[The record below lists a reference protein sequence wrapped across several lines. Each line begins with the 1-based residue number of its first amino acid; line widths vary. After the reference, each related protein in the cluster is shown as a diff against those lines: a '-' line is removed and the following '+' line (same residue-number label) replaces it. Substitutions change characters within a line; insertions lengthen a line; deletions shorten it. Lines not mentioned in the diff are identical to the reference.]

1 MDHLFPWFLACK
13 MFLLYLICFSLLGYS
28 SFLLWL
34 SSKPFCC
41 CFHKSGGLFLFSL
54 PCPTRN
60 PDSSAISALGFA
72 ITLSQCSMITPR
84 VGTSDSEL
92 LAVTFSVCKFEFS
105 LPPAGLHVSD
115 PSLPWPTQT
124 SLTHFPP
131 CRLREILSLSA
142 ASLLLILFHH
152 WILLILLLG
161 FLGNWSL
168 SIPVGLF
175 VIWAI
180 KMPPPHK
187 PLCDLNSIYH
197 VVITSS

>member
-1 MDHLFPWFLACK
+1 MDHLFPCFLACK

-60 PDSSAISALGFA
+60 PDSSSISALGFA
-72 ITLSQCSMITPR
+72 ITLSQCSTITPR
-84 VGTSDSEL
+84 VGTSDSQL
-92 LAVTFSVCKFEFS
+92 LAVTFSVCKSEFS

-115 PSLPWPTQT
+115 PSLLWPTQN
-124 SLTHFPP
+124 SWTHFPP
-131 CRLREILSLSA
+131 VDWEKFSLSLSCFIA
-142 ASLLLILFHH
+142 PHFISSLNSVNSASRISRTLIPFHSC
-152 WILLILLLG
+152 WSVCNLG
-161 FLGNWSL
+161 YQN
-168 SIPVGLF
+168 
-175 VIWAI
+175 A
-180 KMPPPHK
+180 PHK

-197 VVITSS
+197 IVITSS